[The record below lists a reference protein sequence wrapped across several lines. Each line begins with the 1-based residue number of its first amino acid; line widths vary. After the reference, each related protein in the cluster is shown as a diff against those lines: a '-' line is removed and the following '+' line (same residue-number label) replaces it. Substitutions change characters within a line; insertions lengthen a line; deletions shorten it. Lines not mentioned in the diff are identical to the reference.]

1 MEKVNFLKI
10 NLKPKHM
17 KHLYIKTTFVLFLL
31 ASMIGVTVVE
41 AADITSTAQ
50 GGKWS
55 DKTTWIG
62 GVVPTAT
69 DNVIIAS
76 TVTANGGSYSST
88 SYLMINLT
96 VNFGGKIIREVNSG
110 GLSSLIISGN
120 LINNG
125 EIIDYRDYF
134 DIHLHGNLINNGTL
148 KPRYITLSGANQQL
162 SGTAAIECKQ
172 INLNMSDEF
181 AVAASNL
188 IFKNCRVISSVSTNM
203 KKLKMSKFSL
213 SSFADSIRYDAYY
226 GTMTSSAELLAP
238 VLFDGTG
245 ILKMENSIMGGTII
259 GNVQVKSSG
268 FVFFKDLTIEGNLTL
283 EEGVKISSQGNL
295 TKLRVKGDFTNYADL
310 NKDTVKVRK
319 VKFAPRSMYL
329 YLYGNS
335 DNLGSTGI
343 STVYPTTN
351 GKTISLTGNYDAAVY
366 IQQAEN
372 YDKLGGKVLI
382 NSEVNISG
390 KLDVYADLEIVQGG
404 ILNLLNKTL
413 TSPIYVRSE
422 NASLTNNGTLN
433 RYHRVNNG
441 WSYRTYKAQPGTYAD
456 FELREWSDRIEG
468 IDISVFNGQTYPNLP
483 GSVKRWWRLKPNGNG
498 KVSKYTLKLF
508 YDEALL
514 NGQKEE
520 NLKVFQSTDEGK
532 NWKIISLGQYAKL
545 DPVENSISIGDW
557 SKAESMLG
565 EFGDFV
571 ISSGDGSV
579 PIPSPIVLKLVGRDK
594 VRIGAPNRYTVQMYN
609 VSDTEPSGS
618 FLVSVNLDGDARFLQ
633 AEIPNKNGMEILPI
647 DSIGNA
653 EDNTLAFY
661 VPYLNPKEESGFDV
675 IIQGIP
681 DATKSATILPVLIWV
696 GGVAVIGATS
706 VVADYVTDIIAD
718 KIEFSQQEK
727 ADLAD
732 ATGIELKVINGHRV
746 KEDITTYAMKT
757 TLKATME
764 KLSAL
769 HPVTYTAFEVGNK
782 LELAAKFAPSLRY
795 RLIMW
800 GKSWMNQDGKDEL
813 RLLEGKEISLEKV
826 QSFDPNEKIGPTG
839 YGEKN
844 YMSSAGK
851 MYYHIAFENKKEATA
866 PAYRVQIVDTLSAVF
881 DAETVKFGT
890 SSHVGSQY
898 NWKMERNGNILKW
911 DIEGIELPPNAT
923 PPEGEGYVTFSV
935 DLKDGLESGVP
946 IENRATIVFDLNA
959 PITTNTW
966 SNVLDK
972 IAPVT
977 VMNPVNY
984 SAGDTLVNV
993 SCNAVD
999 NENGAGVGRYEFFAS
1014 VDNTPFK
1021 FLGETFE
1028 NTIQY
1033 QVSDSTEH
1041 NYRFYVLTTDNVN
1054 NSEKSVPQIIELKS
1068 IPVSNK
1074 KLEDI
1079 NNVFQLYPNPASGII
1094 TIEFFNESPTPVEVQ
1109 LYSITGKLLKTIQK
1123 GSVEAGQKRIDFD
1136 ISDLSKGVYFA
1147 KLILNKNSETFK
1159 VIKN

>member
-1 MEKVNFLKI
+1 
-10 NLKPKHM
+10 M

-31 ASMIGVTVVE
+31 ASIIGITVVE

-69 DNVIIAS
+69 DNVIITS

-88 SYLMINLT
+88 SYLMTNLT
-96 VNFGGKIIREVNSG
+96 VNSSGRIIREKNSG
-110 GLSSLIISGN
+110 GLSNLIISGN

-148 KPRYITLSGANQQL
+148 KPRYITLIGANQQL
-162 SGTAAIECKQ
+162 SGTAAIECYQ
-172 INLNMSDEF
+172 INLNMTDEF

-188 IFKNCRVISSVSTNM
+188 MFKNCRVNSGVSTTN
-203 KKLKMSKFSL
+203 KKLKMGKYSL
-213 SSFADSIRYDAYY
+213 SLFADSIRYDSYY
-226 GTMTSSAELLAP
+226 GSVSSSAELVIP
-238 VLFDGTG
+238 VLFEGIGT
-245 ILKMENSIMGGTII
+245 LNMENSLIGGTIL
-259 GNVQVKSSG
+259 GNVIIKSPSYA
-268 FVFFKDLTIEGNLTL
+268 FLKNLTVEGNLTFD
-283 EEGVKISSQGNL
+283 EGVRVSSQGPL
-295 TKLRVKGDFTNYADL
+295 QKLWVKGDFTNYADL
-310 NKDTVKVRK
+310 NKDTVKVRS
-319 VKFAPRSMYL
+319 VKFPPRSMYL
-329 YLYGNS
+329 FVYGNS
-335 DNLGSTGI
+335 NNLGSTGI

-351 GKTISLTGNYDAAVY
+351 GKTISLTGNYDANVY

-372 YDKLGGKVLI
+372 SDKPGGKVLI

-390 KLDVYADLEIVQGG
+390 KLDVYADLEIGG
-404 ILNLLNKTL
+404 GGTLNLLNKTL
-413 TSPIYVRSE
+413 TSPIYVRAE
-422 NASLTNNGTLN
+422 NASLTNNGTMN
-433 RYHRVNNG
+433 RYHRVNNA
-441 WSYRTYKAQPGTYAD
+441 WSNRTYKVQPGTYAD

-483 GSVKRWWRLKPNGNG
+483 GSVKRWWRLKPNGIG

-545 DPVENSISIGDW
+545 DAVENSISIGDW
-557 SKAESMLG
+557 SKAESMLS

-571 ISSGDGSV
+571 ISSGDGTV

-618 FLVSVNLDGDARFLQ
+618 FLLSVNLDGDARFLQ
-633 AEIPNKNGMEILPI
+633 AEIPNKNGVEILPI

-653 EDNTLAFY
+653 DDNTLAFY
-661 VPYLNPKEESGFDV
+661 IPYLNPKEESGFDV
-675 IIQGIP
+675 IITGLP
-681 DATKSATILPVLIWV
+681 DATKSATILPVLIWI
-696 GGVAVIGATS
+696 GGVAVIGASS
-706 VVADYVTDIIAD
+706 VVADYVTDILAD

-732 ATGIELKVINGHRV
+732 ATGIELKVINGHKV
-746 KEDITTYAMKT
+746 KEDKTTYAMKT

-764 KLSAL
+764 KLSKL
-769 HPVTYTAFEVGNK
+769 HPVTYKAFEVGNK
-782 LELAAKFAPSLRY
+782 LEIAAKFAPSLRY

-800 GKSWMNQDGKDEL
+800 GKSWMNQDEKNEL
-813 RLLEGKEISLEKV
+813 KLLEGKEIPLEKV
-826 QSFDPNEKIGPTG
+826 QSLDPNEKIGPTG

-844 YMSSAGK
+844 FMSSAGK
-851 MYYHIAFENKKEATA
+851 MYYHISFENKKEATA

-881 DAETVKFGT
+881 DPETVKFGST
-890 SSHVGSQY
+890 SHVGLQY
-898 NWKMERNGNILKW
+898 NWKIKRDGNILKW

-935 DLKDGLESGVP
+935 DLKDGLQSGVP
-946 IENRATIVFDLNA
+946 IENRATIVFDLNE

-984 SAGDTLVNV
+984 SAGDKLVNI
-993 SCNAVD
+993 SCNAAD

-1014 VDNTPFK
+1014 VDNAPFK
-1021 FLGETFE
+1021 FIGETVE

-1033 QVSDSTEH
+1033 PVSDSTQH
-1041 NYRFYVLTTDNVN
+1041 SYRFYVLTTDKVN
-1054 NSEKSVPQIIELKS
+1054 NAEKSVPKIIELKS

-1079 NNVFQLYPNPASGII
+1079 NNVMKLYPNPASGII
-1094 TIEFFNESPTPVEVQ
+1094 TIEFFTESPTPVEVQ
-1109 LYSITGKLLKTIQK
+1109 LYSVTGKLLKTIQK
-1123 GSVEAGQKRIDFD
+1123 GSAEAGQKRIDFD
-1136 ISDLSKGVYFA
+1136 ISDLSQGVYFA
-1147 KLILNKNSETFK
+1147 KVNSETFK

>member
-1 MEKVNFLKI
+1 
-10 NLKPKHM
+10 M

-31 ASMIGVTVVE
+31 ANMFGVTVIE
-41 AADITSTAQ
+41 AADITSTAL

-62 GVVPTAT
+62 GVVPTAN

-88 SYLMINLT
+88 SYLMTNLT
-96 VNFGGKIIREVNSG
+96 VNSGGKIIREKNSG
-110 GLSSLIISGN
+110 GLSYLKISGN
-120 LINNG
+120 IINNG
-125 EIIDYRDYF
+125 EIIDYNDYF
-134 DIHLHGNLINNGTL
+134 DIDLNGNLINNGQL
-148 KPRYITLSGANQQL
+148 KPRYINMLGANQQI

-172 INLNMSDEF
+172 INMNMTDEF
-181 AVAASNL
+181 AIAASNL
-188 IFKNCRVISSVSTNM
+188 MFKNCRVNSGVSIVN
-203 KKLKMSKFSL
+203 KKLKMGKYSL
-213 SSFADSIRYDAYY
+213 SLFADSIRYDSYY
-226 GTMTSSAELLAP
+226 GSVSSSSEIVIP
-238 VLFDGTG
+238 IVFDGTG
-245 ILKMENSIMGGTII
+245 ILNADNSLVGGTIF
-259 GNVQVKSSG
+259 GNVTVKSPSYA
-268 FVFFKDLTIEGNLTL
+268 FFKDLTIEGNLTID
-283 EEGVKISSQGNL
+283 EGTRVSSQSNL
-295 TKLRVKGDFTNYADL
+295 QKLRVKGDFTNYADL
-310 NKDTVKVRK
+310 NKDTVRVRK

-329 YLYGNS
+329 FVYGNS
-335 DNLGSTGI
+335 NNLGSTGI

-351 GKTISLTGNYDAAVY
+351 GKTISITGNYDASVY

-372 YDKLGGKVLI
+372 SDKPGGKVLI

-390 KLDVYADLEIVQGG
+390 KLDVYANLEIGG
-404 ILNLLNKTL
+404 GGTLNLLNKTL
-413 TSPIYVRSE
+413 TSPIYVRTE

-468 IDISVFNGQTYPNLP
+468 IDISSFNGQTYPNLP

-545 DPVENSISIGDW
+545 DAVENSISIGDW
-557 SKAESMLG
+557 SKAESMLS

-571 ISSGDGSV
+571 ISSGDGTV

-633 AEIPNKNGMEILPI
+633 AEIPNKNGVEILPI
-647 DSIGNA
+647 DSIGNVN
-653 EDNTLAFY
+653 DNTLAFY

-675 IIQGIP
+675 IITGIP
-681 DATKSATILPVLIWV
+681 DATKSAAIAPVLIWI
-696 GGVAVIGATS
+696 GGVAVIGTVS
-706 VVADYVTDIIAD
+706 VVADYITDFAVDETDIT
-718 KIEFSQQEK
+718 QQQK
-727 ADLAD
+727 KDLAD
-732 ATGIELKVINGHRV
+732 ATGIELKVINGHKV
-746 KEDITTYAMKT
+746 KEDKTTYAMKT

-764 KLSAL
+764 KLSKL
-769 HPVTYTAFEVGNK
+769 HPVTYKAFEVGNK
-782 LELAAKFAPSLRY
+782 LEIAAKFAPSLRY

-800 GKSWMNQDGKDEL
+800 GKSWMNQDAKNEL
-813 RLLEGKEISLEKV
+813 KLLEGKEIPLEKV
-826 QSFDPNEKIGPTG
+826 QSLDPNEKIGPTG

-881 DAETVKFGT
+881 DPETVKFGST
-890 SSHVGSQY
+890 SHSGSQY

-935 DLKDGLESGVP
+935 DLKDGLQSGVP
-946 IENRATIVFDLNA
+946 IENRATIVFDLNE

-984 SAGDTLVNV
+984 TAGDKLVTV
-993 SCNAVD
+993 SCNAAD

-1014 VDNTPFK
+1014 VDNAPFK
-1021 FLGETFE
+1021 FIGETVE
-1028 NTIQY
+1028 NTIQFA
-1033 QVSDSTEH
+1033 VSDSTQH
-1041 NYRFYVLTTDNVN
+1041 NYRFYVLTADKVN
-1054 NSEKSVPQIIELKS
+1054 NAEKSVPQIIELKS

-1074 KLEDI
+1074 KLEGI
-1079 NNVFQLYPNPASGII
+1079 NNVMKLYPNPASGII
-1094 TIEFFNESPTPVEVQ
+1094 TIELFTESHTPVEVQ
-1109 LYSITGKLLKTIQK
+1109 LYSVTGKLLKTIQK

-1136 ISDLSKGVYFA
+1136 ISDLSQGVYFA
-1147 KLILNKNSETFK
+1147 KVILNKNSETFK
-1159 VIKN
+1159 VIKK